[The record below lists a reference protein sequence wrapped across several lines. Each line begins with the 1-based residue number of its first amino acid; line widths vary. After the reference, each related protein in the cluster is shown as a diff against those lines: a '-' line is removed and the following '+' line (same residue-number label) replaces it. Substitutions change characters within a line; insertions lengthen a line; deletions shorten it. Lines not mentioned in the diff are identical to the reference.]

1 MFFPHVIQVTDEI
14 RIAQYSFGVAQT
26 EQGRQKDK
34 ILPQAVGSLA
44 SCIEPR
50 RCGGKN
56 AATSKTCKNLNAPL
70 LPLARLTGAGPGC
83 ETPEP

>member
-1 MFFPHVIQVTDEI
+1 MFRPHVVQVTDEI
-14 RIAQYSFGVAQT
+14 RIAEYSSGVART

-34 ILPQAVGSLA
+34 ILPQPVKSLA
-44 SCIEPR
+44 SCIEPHL
-50 RCGGKN
+50 CGGKN
-56 AATSKTCKNLNAPL
+56 TATSETCENLNAPL